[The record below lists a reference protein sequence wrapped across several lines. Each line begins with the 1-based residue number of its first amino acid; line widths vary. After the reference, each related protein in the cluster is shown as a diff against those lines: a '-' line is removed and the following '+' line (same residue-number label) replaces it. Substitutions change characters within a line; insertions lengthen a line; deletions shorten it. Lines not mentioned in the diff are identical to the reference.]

1 MCAPSNA
8 AIDEVA
14 SRLKE
19 GYRGTQKR
27 RDPIK
32 VVRIGSDKAI
42 DISVRDIALDYL
54 VEQKMNGENM
64 QDSSNDAGKQITLLR
79 QEIESVKRTKQE
91 KLEELGTIQNNTAR
105 TLALEEE
112 IKKLNSRRMAL
123 TQQFDRLKDK
133 QKSDNRTLDAAR
145 RRMRFQILQEA
156 DVICATLAGSG
167 HESIEQLEFDM
178 VIIDEA
184 AQAVEL
190 TSLIPLKFH
199 TSKCIMV
206 GGGNSILAKAR
217 SIMYLLAYF
226 FRSSTTPAH
235 RTLTRGYDS
244 PCISRF
250 PPDRSYLGL

>member
-1 MCAPSNA
+1 MSRRPRATTSIHAGRNSTQADKGPIQKILLCAPSNA

-27 RDPIK
+27 GDPIK

-54 VEQKMNGENM
+54 VEHKMNGENM
-64 QDSSNDAGKQITLLR
+64 PDSSNDGKQIALLR
-79 QEIESVKRTKQE
+79 QEIESVKRAKQE
-91 KLEELGTIQNNTAR
+91 KLEELATIQNNTAR
-105 TLALEEE
+105 TLAIDEE

-133 QKSDNRTLDAAR
+133 QKSDNRTLDAVR
-145 RRMRFQILQEA
+145 RRMRIEVLQEA

-167 HESIEQLEFDM
+167 HESIEQLEFEM

-199 TSKCIMV
+199 TLRCIMV
-206 GGGNSILAKAR
+206 GGENSTVAVG
-217 SIMYLLAYF
+217 
-226 FRSSTTPAH
+226 
-235 RTLTRGYDS
+235 RG
-244 PCISRF
+244 
-250 PPDRSYLGL
+250 L

>member
-1 MCAPSNA
+1 MVEAFLSRRPRASTSIHAGRNSTPADKGPVQKILLCAPSNA

-27 RDPIK
+27 GEPIK

-54 VEQKMNGENM
+54 VEQKMNGENTP
-64 QDSSNDAGKQITLLR
+64 DPSNDAGKQIALLR
-79 QEIESVKRTKQE
+79 QDIESVKRAKQQ
-91 KLEELGTIQNNTAR
+91 KFEELATVQNNTAR
-105 TLALEEE
+105 TLAIEEE
-112 IKKLNSRRMAL
+112 IKKLNFRRMAL

-133 QKSDNRTLDAAR
+133 QKSDYRTLDAVR
-145 RRMRFQILQEA
+145 RRFRIEVLQEA

-167 HESIEQLEFDM
+167 HESIEQLEFEM

-190 TSLIPLKFH
+190 TSLIPLKFP
-199 TSKCIMV
+199 TPKCIMV
-206 GGGNSILAKAR
+206 GGESPV
-217 SIMYLLAYF
+217 
-226 FRSSTTPAH
+226 PAV
-235 RTLTRGYDS
+235 RYGT
-244 PCISRF
+244 
-250 PPDRSYLGL
+250 

>member
-1 MCAPSNA
+1 MSRRPRATTSIHAGRNSTQADKGPVHKILLCAPSNA

-27 RDPIK
+27 GDPIK

-64 QDSSNDAGKQITLLR
+64 PNSSNDAGKQIALLR
-79 QEIESVKRTKQE
+79 QEIESVKRAKQQ
-91 KLEELGTIQNNTAR
+91 KLEELATVQNNTAR
-105 TLALEEE
+105 ILTIEEE

-133 QKSDNRTLDAAR
+133 QKSDNRTLDAVKR
-145 RRMRFQILQEA
+145 RIRIEVLQEA

-167 HESIEQLEFDM
+167 HESIEQLEFEM
-178 VIIDEA
+178 IIIDEA

-190 TSLIPLKFH
+190 TSLIPLKFR
-199 TSKCIMV
+199 TPRCIMV
-206 GGGNSILAKAR
+206 GGESLV
-217 SIMYLLAYF
+217 
-226 FRSSTTPAH
+226 TPAV
-235 RTLTRGYDS
+235 R
-244 PCISRF
+244 C
-250 PPDRSYLGL
+250 

>member
-1 MCAPSNA
+1 MSRRPRATTAIHAGRNSTQADKGPVQKILLCAPSNA

-19 GYRGTQKR
+19 GYRGAEKR
-27 RDPIK
+27 GNPIK

-54 VEQKMNGENM
+54 VEQKMNGENVPG
-64 QDSSNDAGKQITLLR
+64 SSDDAGKQQIALLR
-79 QEIESVKRTKQE
+79 QEIESVKRAKQQ
-91 KLEELGTIQNNTAR
+91 KLEELGAVQNNTAR
-105 TLALEEE
+105 ILTIEEE

-133 QKSDNRTLDAAR
+133 QKSDYRTMDAVR
-145 RRMRFQILQEA
+145 RRFRLEVMQEA

-167 HESIEQLEFDM
+167 HESIDQLEFEM

-199 TSKCIMV
+199 TPKCIMV
-206 GGGNSILAKAR
+206 GGEI
-217 SIMYLLAYF
+217 
-226 FRSSTTPAH
+226 
-235 RTLTRGYDS
+235 
-244 PCISRF
+244 
-250 PPDRSYLGL
+250 

>member
-1 MCAPSNA
+1 MSRRPRATIPIHAGRNSTQADKGPVQKVLLCAPSNA

-19 GYRGTQKR
+19 GYRGTQNR
-27 RDPIK
+27 GEPIK

-54 VEQKMNGENM
+54 VEQKMNGEKIP
-64 QDSSNDAGKQITLLR
+64 DSCNDAGKQIALFR
-79 QEIESVKRTKQE
+79 QEIESVKRAKRE
-91 KLEELGTIQNNTAR
+91 KLQELTTVQNNTAR
-105 TLALEEE
+105 TLTIEEE

-133 QKSDNRTLDAAR
+133 QKSDNRTLDATR
-145 RRMRFQILQEA
+145 RRMRFEILQEA

-167 HESIEQLEFDM
+167 HESIEQLEFEM

-190 TSLIPLKFH
+190 TSLIPFKFR
-199 TSKCIMV
+199 TPKCIMV
-206 GGGNSILAKAR
+206 GGENSTSALG
-217 SIMYLLAYF
+217 
-226 FRSSTTPAH
+226 
-235 RTLTRGYDS
+235 RG
-244 PCISRF
+244 
-250 PPDRSYLGL
+250 L